1 MNGMMNK
8 MNKRVLFI
16 YNPHAGKG
24 NIKSKL
30 SDILEI
36 FSNADYEITVQP
48 TKYKR
53 HAKELVSEKGTEYD
67 LIVCSGGDGTLNE
80 VTDGLMLLENR
91 PHVGYIPTGTTNDF
105 ASGLNISKNM
115 IKAAHT
121 TVEGE
126 DFPYDIG
133 SLNDDFFTYSA
144 AFGAFTDVSY
154 GTPQATKN
162 VLGRLAYI
170 LEGVKRIPS
179 IKSYHLVVEHDG
191 ETIED
196 DFIFGMITNSTSI
209 GGFKGLSGKKVILDD
224 GLFEVALIKMPQN
237 PLDLQLIISSL
248 VLRDPNAKY
257 IYSFHSNEI
266 KITSKEDL
274 PWALDGEFGGE
285 FKEMTIRNHKQAVT
299 FRRDKK
305 VPTIK

>member
-1 MNGMMNK
+1 MMYK
-8 MNKRVLFI
+8 MNKRLLFI

-24 NIKSKL
+24 TIKNKIA
-30 SDILEI
+30 DIVQI
-36 FSNADYEITVQP
+36 FADADYDITIQP

-53 HAKELVSEKGTEYD
+53 HASDLVFEKGEEYD

-80 VTDGLMLLENR
+80 ITDGLMLIDKR
-91 PHVGYIPTGTTNDF
+91 PSVGYIPAGTTNDF

-121 TVEGE
+121 AIEGE

-144 AFGAFTDVSY
+144 AFGVFTDVSY

-170 LEGVKRIPS
+170 LEGVKRLPG
-179 IKSYHLVVEHDG
+179 IKSYHLIVEHDG
-191 ETIED
+191 EVIED

-237 PLDLQLIISSL
+237 PIDLQIIISSL
-248 VLRDPNAKY
+248 VLREPNNKY
-257 IYSFHSNEI
+257 IYSFHTDELH
-266 KITSKEDL
+266 ITSKEDL

-285 FKEMTIRNHKQAVT
+285 FKDMVIKNHKQAVT
-299 FRRDKK
+299 FRRDRKLPAGK
-305 VPTIK
+305 